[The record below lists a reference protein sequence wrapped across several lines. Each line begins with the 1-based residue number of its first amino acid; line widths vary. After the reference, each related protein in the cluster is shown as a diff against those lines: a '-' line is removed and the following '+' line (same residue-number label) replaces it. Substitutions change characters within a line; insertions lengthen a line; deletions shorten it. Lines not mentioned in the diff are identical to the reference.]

1 LPKPIKMEKKDINK
15 SIVETI
21 RSKSI
26 LKHNVYDNTLT
37 VFIMLKTILTE
48 LATTFNKRL
57 TGSDKRVMMEYKD
70 MGLFDAQLKVSGDL
84 LIFHM
89 HSNVFEF
96 DRGHGIWK
104 TSYIQADKTASYCG
118 IINIFNFLSD
128 SVKYKRLEDLGYLIG
143 RIFINKD
150 MHYFVEGKRQLGYF
164 YNNFGKDVIDHEAL
178 RNIIKLAIQYTL
190 EFDLLVPPYDAV
202 KMVTVDLITQKIQ
215 FSKLKTGKRLGFQFN
230 ADDISGEEN

>member
-1 LPKPIKMEKKDINK
+1 MEKKDINK

-21 RSKSI
+21 QSKSI
-26 LKHNVYDNTLT
+26 LKQKVYDNTLA
-37 VFIMLKTILTE
+37 VFFMLKEILPE
-48 LATTFNKRL
+48 LAKSFNTRL
-57 TGSDKRVMMEYKD
+57 AGTDKRVMLEYKD
-70 MGLFDAQLKVSGDL
+70 MGMFDAQLKVSGDL
-84 LIFHM
+84 LFFHM

-128 SVKYKRLEDLGYLIG
+128 SVKYKRMEDLGYLIG

-150 MHYFVEGKRQLGYF
+150 RHYFVEGKRQLGYY
-164 YNNFGKDVIDHEAL
+164 YNNFGKDTIDKDAL
-178 RNIIKLAIQYTL
+178 RNIVTLAMQYAL

-202 KMVTVDLITQKIQ
+202 KMVTVDVITQKIQ

-230 ADDISGEEN
+230 ADDVSAEEK

>member
-1 LPKPIKMEKKDINK
+1 MEQKDINK

-21 RSKSI
+21 QSKSI
-26 LKHNVYDNTLT
+26 LKQKVYDNTLN
-37 VFIMLKTILTE
+37 VFSMLKEILPE
-48 LATTFNKRL
+48 LVKSFNTQL
-57 TGSDKRVMMEYKD
+57 ADTDKRVMMESKN
-70 MGLFDAQLKVSGDL
+70 MGLFDAQLKISGDL
-84 LIFHM
+84 LLFHM

-104 TSYIQADKTASYCG
+104 TSYIRADKSASYCG
-118 IINIFNFLSD
+118 IINIFNFLAD
-128 SVKYKRLEDLGYLIG
+128 SVKYKRLEDLGYMIG

-164 YNNFGKDVIDHEAL
+164 YNNFGKDIIDHDAL
-178 RNIIKLAIQYTL
+178 RNIIKLAMQYSL

-202 KMVTVDLITQKIQ
+202 KMVTVDVITQKIQ

-230 ADDISGEEN
+230 ADDISGEEE

>member
-1 LPKPIKMEKKDINK
+1 MNQIHMEKQDADK

-21 RSKSI
+21 QSKSL
-26 LKHNVYDNTLT
+26 LKQKVYDNTLSA
-37 VFIMLKTILTE
+37 FRMLKEILPE
-48 LATTFNKRL
+48 LEQTFNSKL
-57 TGSDKRVMMEYKD
+57 SGIDNRVILEYKD

-84 LIFHM
+84 LLFHM

-118 IINIFNFLSD
+118 IINIFNFLAD
-128 SVKYKRLEDLGYLIG
+128 SVKYQRLDDLGYLIG
-143 RIFINKD
+143 RIFVNKD

-164 YNNFGKDVIDHEAL
+164 YNNFGKDNINREAL
-178 RNIIKLAIQYTL
+178 SSITKLAMQYSL

-202 KMVTVDLITQKIQ
+202 KMVSVDVITQKIQ
-215 FSKLKTGKRLGFQFN
+215 FARLKTGKRLGFHFN
-230 ADDISGEEN
+230 SDDISGEEK

>member
-1 LPKPIKMEKKDINK
+1 MDNPDINK

-21 RSKSI
+21 QWKSI
-26 LKHNVYDNTLT
+26 LKQKVYDNTLA
-37 VFIMLKTILTE
+37 VFSMLKEVLPE
-48 LATTFNKRL
+48 LAKSFNSRL
-57 TGSDKRVMMEYKD
+57 TGSDKRVMLEFRD
-70 MGLFDAQLKVSGDL
+70 MGLFDAQMKVSGDL
-84 LIFHM
+84 LFFHM

-118 IINIFNFLSD
+118 IINIFNFLAD

-164 YNNFGKDVIDHEAL
+164 YNNFGKDIIDKEAL
-178 RNIIKLAIQYTL
+178 RNITKLAMQYAL

-202 KMVTVDLITQKIQ
+202 KMVNVDLITQKIQ
-215 FSKLKTGKRLGFQFN
+215 FSKMKTGKRLGFQFN
-230 ADDISGEEN
+230 ADDVSGEEK

>member
-1 LPKPIKMEKKDINK
+1 
-15 SIVETI
+15 
-21 RSKSI
+21 
-26 LKHNVYDNTLT
+26 
-37 VFIMLKTILTE
+37 
-48 LATTFNKRL
+48 
-57 TGSDKRVMMEYKD
+57 MMESKN
-70 MGLFDAQLKVSGDL
+70 MGLFDAQLKISGDL
-84 LIFHM
+84 LLFHM

-104 TSYIQADKTASYCG
+104 TSYIRADKSASYCG
-118 IINIFNFLSD
+118 IINIFNFLAD

-164 YNNFGKDVIDHEAL
+164 YNNFGKDIIDHDAL
-178 RNIIKLAIQYTL
+178 RNIIKLAMQYSL

-202 KMVTVDLITQKIQ
+202 KMVTVDVITQKIQ

-230 ADDISGEEN
+230 ADDISGEEE

>member
-1 LPKPIKMEKKDINK
+1 MDNPDINK
-15 SIVETI
+15 SIVDTI
-21 RSKSI
+21 KSKSI
-26 LKHNVYDNTLT
+26 LKQKVYDNTLA
-37 VFIMLKTILTE
+37 VFNMLKEILPG
-48 LATTFNKRL
+48 LAHSFNSRL
-57 TGSDKRVMMEYKD
+57 TGSDKRVMLEFKD
-70 MGLFDAQLKVSGDL
+70 MGLFDAQMKVSGDL
-84 LIFHM
+84 LFFHM

-118 IINIFNFLSD
+118 IINIFNFLAD

-164 YNNFGKDVIDHEAL
+164 YNNFGKDIIDKEAL
-178 RNIIKLAIQYTL
+178 MNITKLAIQYAL

-202 KMVTVDLITQKIQ
+202 KMVTVDLISQKIQ
-215 FSKLKTGKRLGFQFN
+215 FSKMKTGKRLGFQFN
-230 ADDISGEEN
+230 ADDVSGEGN

>member
-1 LPKPIKMEKKDINK
+1 MDNPDINK

-21 RSKSI
+21 QWKSI
-26 LKHNVYDNTLT
+26 LKQKVYDNTLA
-37 VFIMLKTILTE
+37 VFNMLKEVLPE
-48 LATTFNKRL
+48 LAKSFNSRL
-57 TGSDKRVMMEYKD
+57 TGSDKRVMLEFRD
-70 MGLFDAQLKVSGDL
+70 MGLFDAQMKVSGDL
-84 LIFHM
+84 LFFHM

-118 IINIFNFLSD
+118 IINIFNFLAD

-164 YNNFGKDVIDHEAL
+164 YNNFGKDIIDKEAL
-178 RNIIKLAIQYTL
+178 RNITKLAMQYAL

-202 KMVTVDLITQKIQ
+202 KMVNVDLITQKIQ
-215 FSKLKTGKRLGFQFN
+215 FSKMKTGKRLGFQFN
-230 ADDISGEEN
+230 ADDVSGEEK

>member
-1 LPKPIKMEKKDINK
+1 MEQKDINK

-21 RSKSI
+21 QSKSI
-26 LKHNVYDNTLT
+26 LKQKVYDNTLT
-37 VFIMLKTILTE
+37 TFSMLKEILPE
-48 LATTFNKRL
+48 LAKFFNARI
-57 TGSDKRVMMEYKD
+57 TGSDKRIMLDYKD

-84 LIFHM
+84 LLFHM

-104 TSYIQADKTASYCG
+104 TSYIQSDKTASYCG
-118 IINIFNFLSD
+118 IINIFNFLAD
-128 SVKYKRLEDLGYLIG
+128 SVKYKRLDDLGYLIG

-150 MHYFVEGKRQLGYF
+150 MYYFVEGKRQLGYF
-164 YNNFGKDVIDHEAL
+164 YNNFGKDIIDRDAL
-178 RNIIKLAIQYTL
+178 RNITKLAMQYSL

-202 KMVTVDLITQKIQ
+202 KMVTVDVITQKIQ

-230 ADDISGEEN
+230 SDDISGEEK